1 VNAAPGRFA
10 AIVLAGER
18 GGADP
23 VAAAAGVAAKALAPV
38 GGRAMILRVLDA
50 LVAAREVGSI
60 TLCGPPLETIERD
73 PELGRLVASGEMGW
87 VESQSTPSL
96 SAHRAMGM
104 VAPDTP
110 VLLTTADHPLLT
122 PEIVDHFAAAARA
135 AGEDVAVGLARFDRV
150 AAAFPESRRTVL
162 RFRDGGY
169 CGCNLFAFLTARGR
183 EVAALWRRVEQD
195 RKRPWRMVRI
205 VGWDAVLRYL
215 LRRLTLTEGL
225 ALVSQRLGLRIGA
238 VILPFPEAA
247 VDVDSVGDWRL
258 AETLVRRR

>member
-1 VNAAPGRFA
+1 VSAEPARFA

-18 GGADP
+18 TGSSP

-50 LVAAREVGSI
+50 LAAARDVGSI
-60 TLCGPPLETIERD
+60 MLCGPPREVIERA
-73 PELGRLVASGEMGW
+73 PELQRRIASGEVGW

-96 SAHRAMGM
+96 SAHQAMRM
-104 VAPDTP
+104 LAPDTP

-122 PEIVDHFAAAARA
+122 QEMVDYFASAARA
-135 AGEDVAVGLARFDRV
+135 ASGDVVLGLARFDAV
-150 AAAFPESRRTVL
+150 SAAFPQSRRTVL
-162 RFRDGGY
+162 RLRDAGY

-183 EVAALWRRVEQD
+183 EVAALWRQVEQD

-205 VGWDAVLRYL
+205 VGWAAVVRYL
-215 LRRLTLTEGL
+215 MRRMTLADGL
-225 ALVSQRLGLRIGA
+225 ALGSRRLGLRIGA

-247 VDVDSVGDWRL
+247 VDVDSVGDWKL
-258 AETLVRRR
+258 AEAIVSRR